1 METLNEALVKKTH
14 RPVKIMQFGE
24 GNFLRAFI
32 DWFIQTIDNKTDF
45 NGGVAVVQPLAF
57 GRVKDLEAQNGLYT
71 LLLEGVQNGEVIR
84 HREVI
89 DVLED
94 FINPYTEYEHYL
106 SYAKSEDLKI
116 TISNTTEAGIAY
128 DPTDLDFEHTP
139 KTYPGKLLAL
149 LKARYDYFHGA
160 KEAGLYIIA
169 CELIDNNGDELK
181 NCLVK
186 LSRDKGFDEDF
197 INWLTTANKYYNTLV
212 DRIVPGYPRDQVD
225 KLREELGYVDNNMV
239 KGEIFHLWVVEGDF
253 SLKDVFPVDKA
264 GLNIILTDNV
274 KPYKERKVKILNG
287 AHTCM
292 VPIAYQMG
300 KELVSEM
307 MNDETC
313 RTYLND
319 FMKNEVWPTIKLT
332 EKECESFTNDVFE
345 RFMNPTI
352 RHELLTISLN
362 SMTKYKTRIL
372 PSATAIYAK
381 TGELPKHALFSLACL
396 FNMYSLKA
404 EDGSSLVKDDPEF
417 LEMWA
422 NLYDGTHS
430 DEEIVEH
437 VMSLPHWEYDF
448 DSMKGAKAFVT
459 ESFKE
464 LRKNGVRE
472 ALAKEFGL

>member
-1 METLNEALVKKTH
+1 MEVLNEKIMKKTH
-14 RPVKIMQFGE
+14 RPVKILQFGE

-45 NGGVAVVQPLAF
+45 NGGVAVVQPLAH
-57 GRVKDLEAQNGLYT
+57 GRVRDLEAQDGLYT

-84 HREVI
+84 HRELI

-94 FINPYTEYEHYL
+94 YIDPYTQYDKFL

-139 KTYPGKLLAL
+139 KSYPGKLLAL
-149 LKARYDYFHGA
+149 LKARYDHFRGA
-160 KEAGLYIIA
+160 KEAGLFIIA

-181 NCLVK
+181 KCLVK
-186 LSRDKGFDEDF
+186 LAKDKGYDEDF
-197 INWLTTANKYYNTLV
+197 LNWLTTANRYYNTLV
-212 DRIVPGYPRDQVD
+212 DRIVPGYPRDQVE
-225 KLREELGYVDNNMV
+225 KLREELGYIDNNMV

-253 SLKDVFPVDKA
+253 AIKDVFPVDKA

-300 KELVSEM
+300 KTLVSEM

-313 RTYLND
+313 RTFLND
-319 FMKNEVWPTIKLT
+319 FMHDEVWPTIKLT

-372 PSATAIYAK
+372 PSAKAIYEK
-381 TGELPKHALFSLACL
+381 TGVLPKHALFSLACL
-396 FNMYSLKA
+396 FNMYSLKT
-404 EDGSSLVKDDPEF
+404 EDGAPLVKDDPEF
-417 LEMWA
+417 LELWA
-422 NLYDGTHS
+422 EMFNGTHTE
-430 DEEIVEH
+430 EEIVKH

-448 DSMKGAKAFVT
+448 DTMKGSKDYVAKIL
-459 ESFKE
+459 KE
-464 LRKNGVRE
+464 IRETGVRE
-472 ALAKEFGL
+472 ALRNEFGL